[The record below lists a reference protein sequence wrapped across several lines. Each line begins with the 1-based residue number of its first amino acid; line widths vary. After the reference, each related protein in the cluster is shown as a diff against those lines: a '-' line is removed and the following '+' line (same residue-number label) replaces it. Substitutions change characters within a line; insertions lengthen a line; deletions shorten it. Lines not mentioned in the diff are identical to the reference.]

1 MTLDAIIQAVLI
13 AQLVGTGIFGL
24 ALLAIWRKVK

>member
-1 MTLDAIIQAVLI
+1 MTLDELIQAALI